1 MIYLDNAA
9 TTHMLPCVQEA
20 VHPWLSGVKFG
31 NASTLHSVGREARAA
46 VEQARCNVANL
57 INAEPNEIIFTS
69 GGTESDIT
77 AILGIVPYLKV
88 LEKRK
93 IIVSAIEHHAILKLQ
108 SYLKLLDIE
117 MEIAPVK
124 RSGEIDYDWL
134 FSKVAN
140 DDIGLV
146 SIMLANNEIGVVQEL
161 ALISEFCHNHECL
174 VHTDAVQA
182 VGHMAVDVRNL
193 GVDMLSISG
202 HKFGAMQGIG
212 ALYVKS
218 DIRPYIYPMIV
229 GGGQERGLRSGTEN
243 VAGIVSLGEAA
254 CHMTKHLDQYIAM
267 YHDLRDQFMM
277 AMEKENCNFVSC
289 TNQNGE
295 AEYLPNIVSLTF
307 CGVEAEALLQ
317 LMNADGVCISA
328 ASACSAG
335 SLEPSHVL
343 KAIGMSDDEAR
354 ATIRISLGVNNTN
367 AEMEQAAQLLSKNAS
382 RIKKMYQ

>member
-57 INAEPNEIIFTS
+57 VNAEPNEIIFTS
-69 GGTESDIT
+69 GGTESDNT
-77 AILGIVPYLKV
+77 AILGIVPYLKA
-88 LEKRK
+88 LGKRK

-134 FSKVAN
+134 FSKVVN

-182 VGHMAVDVRNL
+182 
-193 GVDMLSISG
+193 
-202 HKFGAMQGIG
+202 
-212 ALYVKS
+212 
-218 DIRPYIYPMIV
+218 
-229 GGGQERGLRSGTEN
+229 
-243 VAGIVSLGEAA
+243 
-254 CHMTKHLDQYIAM
+254 
-267 YHDLRDQFMM
+267 
-277 AMEKENCNFVSC
+277 
-289 TNQNGE
+289 
-295 AEYLPNIVSLTF
+295 
-307 CGVEAEALLQ
+307 EALLQ

-328 ASACSAG
+328 ASACFAG

-367 AEMEQAAQLLSKNAS
+367 VEMEQAAQLLSKNVS
-382 RIKKMYQ
+382 RIKRMYQ

>member
-20 VHPWLSGVKFG
+20 VHPWLSGAKFG

-57 INAEPNEIIFTS
+57 INAKPNEIFFTS
-69 GGTESDIT
+69 GGTESDNT
-77 AILGIVPYLKV
+77 AILGIVPYLKA
-88 LEKRK
+88 LGKRK

-124 RSGEIDYDWL
+124 QSGEIDYDWL
-134 FSKVAN
+134 FSKIVN

-202 HKFGAMQGIG
+202 HKFGAMQGVG

-243 VAGIVSLGEAA
+243 VAGIISLGEAA
-254 CHMTKHLDQYIAM
+254 CHMTKHLDQYIAR

-277 AMEKENCNFVSC
+277 AIEKENCNFVSC
-289 TNQNGE
+289 MNQDGE
-295 AEYLPNIVSLTF
+295 VEYLPNIVSLTF

-354 ATIRISLGVNNTN
+354 ATIRISLGVDNTN
-367 AEMEQAAQLLSKNAS
+367 AEMEQAAQLLCKNVS
-382 RIKKMYQ
+382 RIKRMYQ